1 MTTPDIDYFIERLE
15 AAHESGMRLS
25 VEQVCRDHPDMLE
38 AVRRRWAALRR
49 DAANRADDMFT
60 RPESS
65 TEIEQKLAAL
75 PDNVIG
81 TRLVM
86 QTELHIEE
94 YHDCGGLGEVYQATD
109 ESLSRTLAVKLLR
122 YDRQFPANLDDFK
135 REAQIIGLLNHP
147 GIVSIVGWGET
158 FDGRPFYA
166 MPFVDRGNLLVSS
179 AAYHAAHP
187 NRVDDSEKDFRD
199 LIYRLSSVC
208 KTIAYAHSRG
218 IVHRDLKPEN
228 IMLGKYGETLVID
241 WGCAT
246 QVSRDAR
253 FKIQGE
259 KTLQLKGFNDSTS
272 SGGMT
277 LRYASPE
284 QLHGDKNVGP
294 ESDIYSLGAILYRLL
309 SGHSPFEN
317 VPNDQVR
324 GQSLAG
330 KLEAVE
336 EGKAGIPKPLAAIC
350 RKAMAV
356 SPEGRYETAMA
367 MSDDLERFLSD
378 ASVSVCRT
386 GMGTRMV
393 RFIRRNRTA
402 SALLLGTLIVA
413 SGLLALALAGQSVL
427 AIKAN
432 TSARER
438 LQLAATMAANLGGFE
453 IDRRFSLLEHEA
465 QSPPLVSAMLAIDN
479 MPGDRSLWDK
489 PQILMYE
496 FQDVMTQSGV
506 AVDSIF
512 INDARGVQI
521 ARAPK
526 SDSIGENFAYR
537 NYFHGQSE
545 DLDPLSPELAT
556 APPAPAPGLVISN
569 AYVGTSQDKTGKYPI
584 KTALSVAI
592 VDIDAQGVKRIVG
605 RLAMSVRVNDLGI
618 FKGLTNLSADACL
631 VEMRDYAW
639 GSGTARGLILEQK
652 ISDHETFSVPA
663 KLANSKSSTNGN
675 LSETEIKDAMPR
687 LDADSIEALIEL
699 PESRDDVNFISGFLD
714 PQINATAQDAACAI
728 VRLPYRDHVS
738 TGWAVLFY
746 ETDDVK

>member
-1 MTTPDIDYFIERLE
+1 MRTPDIDDLIERLE
-15 AAHESGMRLS
+15 AAREAGVRLS
-25 VEQVCRDHPDMLE
+25 VEQVCREHPELLD
-38 AVRRRWAALRR
+38 AVRRRWAALHR
-49 DAANRADDMFT
+49 DTFSRADGMHT

-65 TEIEQKLAAL
+65 TEVEQKLAAM
-75 PDNVIG
+75 PENVIG

-86 QTELHIEE
+86 QTELHIEQ

-109 ESLSRTLAVKLLR
+109 ESLSRNLAVKLLR
-122 YDRQFPANLDDFK
+122 YDRQLPANLDDFK

-166 MPFVDRGNLLVSS
+166 MPFVDRGNLLASS
-179 AAYHAAHP
+179 VAYHAAHP
-187 NRVDDSEKDFRD
+187 NRIDDSEKDFRD
-199 LIYRLSSVC
+199 LIYRLSNVC

-259 KTLQLKGFNDSTS
+259 KTLQLKGLNDSTS

-284 QLHGDKNVGP
+284 QLHGDKSVGP

-317 VPNDQVR
+317 IPNEEVR
-324 GQSLAG
+324 GLSLAG

-336 EGKAGIPKPLAAIC
+336 AGKAGIPKPLAAIC
-350 RKAMAV
+350 RKAMALA
-356 SPEGRYETAMA
+356 PEDRYETAMA
-367 MSDDLERFLSD
+367 MSDDLERYLSD

-386 GMGTRMV
+386 GLGTRMV

-402 SALLLGTLIVA
+402 SALLVGMLVVA
-413 SGLLALALAGQSVL
+413 SGLLSLALAGQSVL
-427 AIKAN
+427 ALKAKN
-432 TSARER
+432 SARER
-438 LQLAATMAANLGGFE
+438 LRLAATMAANLGGFE

-465 QSPPLVSAMLAIDN
+465 LESQLASAMVAIDN
-479 MPGDRSLWDK
+479 MPEDRSMWDK

-496 FQDVMTQSGV
+496 FHDLMTQAGV
-506 AVDSIF
+506 AVESIF
-512 INDARGVQI
+512 VNDARGVQI
-521 ARAPK
+521 ARVPK

-537 NYFHGQSE
+537 NYFHGQAE
-545 DLDPLSPELAT
+545 DLDPLSPEYLT
-556 APPAPAPGLVISN
+556 APPPPATGLVISN
-569 AYVGTSQDKTGKYPI
+569 AYVGTSQDKSGEYPI
-584 KTALSVAI
+584 KTAFSVPI
-592 VDIDAQGVKRIVG
+592 FDIDARGARRVVG
-605 RLAMSVRVNDLGI
+605 RLGMSVRVNDLGI

-639 GSGTARGLILEQK
+639 GSGSARGLILEQK
-652 ISDHETFSVPA
+652 ISDYETFSVPA
-663 KLANSKSSTNGN
+663 LPANSTASERDKRG
-675 LSETEIKDAMPR
+675 ETEAKDAMPR
-687 LDADSIEALIEL
+687 LNADSIEGLIEL
-699 PESRDDVNFISGFLD
+699 PESHGDANFISGFLD
-714 PQINATAQDAACAI
+714 THINSKAQDAACAR
-728 VRLPYRDHVS
+728 VRLPYRDNLS

-746 ETDDVK
+746 EAENDK

>member
-1 MTTPDIDYFIERLE
+1 MSTPDIENLIERLE
-15 AAHESGMRLS
+15 AAREAGVQMS
-25 VEQVCRDHPDMLE
+25 VEQVCREHPELLE
-38 AVRRRWAALRR
+38 AVRRRWAALQH
-49 DAANRADDMFT
+49 DAPSRADDMHT

-65 TEIEQKLAAL
+65 TEIEHKLAAM
-75 PDNVIG
+75 PENVVG

-94 YHDCGGLGEVYQATD
+94 YHDGGGLGEVYQATD
-109 ESLSRTLAVKLLR
+109 ESLSRTLAIKLLR
-122 YDRQFPANLDDFK
+122 YDRQLPANLDDFK

-166 MPFVDRGNLLVSS
+166 MPFVDRGNLLSS
-179 AAYHAAHP
+179 SVAYHAAHP
-187 NRVDDSEKDFRD
+187 TRVDESEKDFRD
-199 LIYRLSSVC
+199 LIYRLSNVC

-259 KTLQLKGFNDSTS
+259 KTLQLKGVNDSTS

-284 QLHGDKNVGP
+284 QLHGNKNVGP

-324 GQSLAG
+324 GLSLVG

-336 EGKAGIPKPLAAIC
+336 AGKAGVPKPLAAIC
-350 RKAMAV
+350 RKAMSVA
-356 SPEGRYETAMA
+356 PNDRYETAMA

-386 GMGTRMV
+386 GLGTRMV
-393 RFIRRNRTA
+393 RLIRRNRTA
-402 SALLLGTLIVA
+402 SALLVGMLVVA
-413 SGLLALALAGQSVL
+413 SGLLSLALAGQSVL
-427 AIKAN
+427 AVKAK

-438 LQLAATMAANLGGFE
+438 LRLAATMAANLGGFE

-465 QSPPLVSAMLAIDN
+465 QASPLLNAMVAIHN
-479 MPGDRSLWDK
+479 MPEDRSLWDK
-489 PQILMYE
+489 PQVLMYE
-496 FQDVMTQSGV
+496 FQDLMTQSGV
-506 AVDSIF
+506 AVDSVF
-512 INDARGVQI
+512 INDERGVQI
-521 ARAPK
+521 ARVPK

-537 NYFHGQSE
+537 NYFHGQPK
-545 DLDPLSPELAT
+545 DLDPLSPGFA
-556 APPAPAPGLVISN
+556 APLPAKGLVISN
-569 AYVGTSQDKTGKYPI
+569 AYVGTSQDKSGEYPI

-592 VDIDAQGVKRIVG
+592 VEVDARGTKSVVG
-605 RLAMSVRVNDLGI
+605 RLGMSVRVNDLGI

-639 GSGTARGLILEQK
+639 GSDTARGLILEQK

-663 KLANSKSSTNGN
+663 RSADTTTTSQENRG
-675 LSETEIKDAMPR
+675 EVEIKDAMPR
-687 LDADSIEALIEL
+687 LNADTIEALIEL
-699 PESRDDVNFISGFLD
+699 PEARNDVNFVSGFLD
-714 PQINATAQDAACAI
+714 SQINATAQDAACAT
-728 VRLPYRDHVS
+728 VRLPYRDDVS

-746 ETDDVK
+746 ETEHVK